1 MIPKLIK
8 IPIII
13 FCILLLDISISCRK
27 IERKF
32 QWDKLTTQI
41 INNVSSQA
49 QIISSSDSVSN
60 KSFGIRLSFSEIS
73 YTANTTLFLNS
84 CYALKLPELWTNID
98 SVYFVKI
105 ITQKDFNDVYKSGD
119 DISPLFRF
127 KITEPNKSPQVD
139 IQNLVNINGL
149 VNYMNSPLQSW
160 LYDYDIFLIT
170 NFIYKNSHS
179 FIIEIGLSGNRIL
192 SDTTQSVIIY

>member
-8 IPIII
+8 ITII
-13 FCILLLDISISCRK
+13 FSCILLLDISISCHK
-27 IERKF
+27 VERKF

-60 KSFGIRLSFSEIS
+60 KSFGIRLSFSEIG
-73 YTANTTLFLNS
+73 YIANTALFLNS
-84 CYALKLPELWTNID
+84 CYALKLAELWTNID

-119 DISPLFRF
+119 DLSPIFRF
-127 KITEPNKSPQVD
+127 KRNDSDVD

-149 VNYMNSPLQSW
+149 VNYMNSPLQSEFYN
-160 LYDYDIFLIT
+160 YDLFLIT
-170 NFIYKNSHS
+170 NSIYKNTHS
-179 FIIEIGLSGNRIL
+179 FIIEIGLSENRIL